1 MSLYP
6 VNLQLSDRLCLVIGG
21 GPVALRKTLSL
32 LAGDARVRL
41 VSPEL
46 IPELARIARS
56 GAVEWLA
63 REYVEGDLFGAFLAF
78 AATDNR
84 QAQKKIAAEASRYG
98 VLLNSADDPQGSDFH
113 VPAHFRRG
121 RMLVTVST
129 GGGSPALAKVIRRR
143 LEGEI
148 VGEYAQV
155 VELLGLIRSEL
166 QGSKESAEG
175 HGRLFEALFAG
186 GLIELVL
193 AAQWF
198 DLQVLLLEKLPPSI
212 DAVALMKRFIEQ
224 CDG

>member
-32 LAGDARVRL
+32 LAGGARVRL

-84 QAQKKIAAEASRYG
+84 QAQKKIAAEADRYG
-98 VLLNSADDPQGSDFH
+98 VLLNSADDPQGSHFH

-121 RMLVTVST
+121 RMLVTVAT
-129 GGGSPALAKVIRRR
+129 GGGSPALAKLIRRR
-143 LEGEI
+143 LEREI

-155 VELLGLIRSEL
+155 VELLGADPLRTSG
-166 QGSKESAEG
+166 QPGVSRG
-175 HGRLFEALFAG
+175 PWPAL
-186 GLIELVL
+186 
-193 AAQWF
+193 
-198 DLQVLLLEKLPPSI
+198 
-212 DAVALMKRFIEQ
+212 
-224 CDG
+224 